1 MDVQYPFMDLHGN
14 WRRNRSRDHWVTVP
28 PKRLRLSG
36 TREVGLATLSMDD
49 LEEGSVQSVQA
60 KEKTPLKVPQKSKF
74 QLTVQS
80 MKGAE
85 RCYMFG
91 YHMIPPLFR
100 SDWWSSV
107 CMCVLFFL
115 GERRNQMRKDAES
128 PSHCRMHYTEIKET
142 SNETFSETRSHVMH
156 QNNRNKPCSMFP
168 IRFLYLHESSSIHIL
183 NPSKSACFP
192 LRQASP
198 T

>member
-1 MDVQYPFMDLHGN
+1 MFIHSFIYLFICLYGCPVSIHGSA
-14 WRRNRSRDHWVTVP
+14 WELTIRNSSRDHGMS
-28 PKRLRLSG
+28 RCLQSAYGLSG

-49 LEEGSVQSVQA
+49 LEEGCVQSVPA
-60 KEKTPLKVPQKSKF
+60 KGKTPLKVPQKSKF

-115 GERRNQMRKDAES
+115 ENAE
-128 PSHCRMHYTEIKET
+128 TK
-142 SNETFSETRSHVMH
+142 
-156 QNNRNKPCSMFP
+156 
-168 IRFLYLHESSSIHIL
+168 
-183 NPSKSACFP
+183 
-192 LRQASP
+192 
-198 T
+198 

>member
-1 MDVQYPFMDLHGN
+1 MSSIHSWICMGTDEGTGHEITE
-14 WRRNRSRDHWVTVP
+14 SRC
-28 PKRLRLSG
+28 LQSAYGLSG

-115 GERRNQMRKDAES
+115 ENAETKWGRMQSRHLTAECITPKSKRHLMRHLVRHVVMSCIKIIETNHVRCFQS
-128 PSHCRMHYTEIKET
+128 GFCIFMSHPVYT
-142 SNETFSETRSHVMH
+142 
-156 QNNRNKPCSMFP
+156 
-168 IRFLYLHESSSIHIL
+168 Y
-183 NPSKSACFP
+183 
-192 LRQASP
+192 
-198 T
+198 

>member
-1 MDVQYPFMDLHGN
+1 MGTDEGTGHEITE
-14 WRRNRSRDHWVTVP
+14 SRC
-28 PKRLRLSG
+28 LQSAYGLSG

-91 YHMIPPLFR
+91 YHMIPPRLGDVWNWVVGKTRQWVHWGGNLRPYWEVR
-100 SDWWSSV
+100 SCNFV
-107 CMCVLFFL
+107 IVFL
-115 GERRNQMRKDAES
+115 WALS
-128 PSHCRMHYTEIKET
+128 LSW
-142 SNETFSETRSHVMH
+142 
-156 QNNRNKPCSMFP
+156 
-168 IRFLYLHESSSIHIL
+168 
-183 NPSKSACFP
+183 
-192 LRQASP
+192 
-198 T
+198 